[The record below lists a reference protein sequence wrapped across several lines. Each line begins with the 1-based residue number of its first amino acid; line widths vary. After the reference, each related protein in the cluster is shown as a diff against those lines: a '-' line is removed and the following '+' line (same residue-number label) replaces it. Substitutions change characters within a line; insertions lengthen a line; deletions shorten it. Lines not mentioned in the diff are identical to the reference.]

1 MSIETKEISQTAMA
15 LVLGIQHQV
24 KYYLSKV
31 HVSDND
37 FERYKGKTLPEL
49 KNEKYIFKTYPFT
62 KFTKKG
68 GKDICGQKDNAMTT
82 PKEVGE
88 YVAKEYSPMAFAI
101 VRRFFGLTPESMIES
116 ICGEGN
122 LTPPN
127 LGSGKSGSLFMF
139 TKDHK
144 FVIKVIPKREE
155 KILCKIFPL
164 YFSYIQENPQTLIPR
179 FYGMFRIKPQKDEE
193 YRYVVMNNL
202 FPNDNFPLQYK
213 FDLKGSMY
221 GRKANEKER
230 SKKSP
235 CFKDLDFVEQ
245 KAQIHIGPKLLQP
258 FKEQVEKDSG
268 LMAKM
273 HLIDYSML
281 VGVHNLTDEELEFAC
296 KKLGI
301 EVNKT
306 KKEKVI
312 EGDKERKHK
321 EKEDKDKI
329 ENTKDNITGE
339 PAQKQD
345 ENKSNETEEKENGS
359 KQEESMQNINK
370 QEESKQTIEESKQE
384 EPKQEEP
391 KQEEPKQEESKQ
403 EESKQ
408 EESKQEESKQEE
420 QKQEEQ
426 KQEEQKQEEQKQEE
440 QKQKEQKQKEQ
451 KQKEQKQEEQKQTIE
466 EETKDESK
474 KSESSVALSSITS
487 TQSMS
492 KKDVT
497 ETSSIGSVETTKS
510 TKEELKQV
518 VKRPRASTV
527 FTEQRVDK
535 NLSKEGSTSLTK
547 SRRKKSDKVADAQ
560 EFLKSLEIPKPA
572 DFIFTD
578 YEGGLLARNSKG
590 ELTGELYYLGII
602 DILMDYTARKKLE
615 TVVKGVAAGGADQ
628 VSSVSP
634 SHYSRRFIKFILSNT
649 K

>member
-1 MSIETKEISQTAMA
+1 MSVETKEISQTAMA

-37 FERYKGKTLPEL
+37 FEKYKGKTLPEL

-68 GKDICGQKDNAMTT
+68 GKDICGQKDNEMTT

-230 SKKSP
+230 NKKSP

-245 KAQIHIGPKLLQP
+245 KAEIHIGPKLLQP

-281 VGVHNLTDEELEFAC
+281 VGVHNLTEEELEVAC
-296 KKLGI
+296 KRLGI

-312 EGDKERKHK
+312 ENDKERKRD
-321 EKEDKDKI
+321 EKEEAKDQI
-329 ENTKDNITGE
+329 INTNDNIIGE
-339 PAQKQD
+339 PAQKHD
-345 ENKSNETEEKENGS
+345 ESGSNETEEKE
-359 KQEESMQNINK
+359 
-370 QEESKQTIEESKQE
+370 
-384 EPKQEEP
+384 
-391 KQEEPKQEESKQ
+391 SKQ
-403 EESKQ
+403 EESK
-408 EESKQEESKQEE
+408 
-420 QKQEEQ
+420 
-426 KQEEQKQEEQKQEE
+426 
-440 QKQKEQKQKEQ
+440 
-451 KQKEQKQEEQKQTIE
+451 
-466 EETKDESK
+466 
-474 KSESSVALSSITS
+474 
-487 TQSMS
+487 
-492 KKDVT
+492 
-497 ETSSIGSVETTKS
+497 
-510 TKEELKQV
+510 
-518 VKRPRASTV
+518 
-527 FTEQRVDK
+527 
-535 NLSKEGSTSLTK
+535 
-547 SRRKKSDKVADAQ
+547 
-560 EFLKSLEIPKPA
+560 
-572 DFIFTD
+572 
-578 YEGGLLARNSKG
+578 
-590 ELTGELYYLGII
+590 
-602 DILMDYTARKKLE
+602 
-615 TVVKGVAAGGADQ
+615 
-628 VSSVSP
+628 
-634 SHYSRRFIKFILSNT
+634 
-649 K
+649 

>member
-1 MSIETKEISQTAMA
+1 MSVETKEISQTAMA

-37 FERYKGKTLPEL
+37 FEKYKGKTLPEL

-68 GKDICGQKDNAMTT
+68 GKDICGQKDNEMTT

-245 KAQIHIGPKLLQP
+245 KAEIHIGPKLLQP

-281 VGVHNLTDEELEFAC
+281 VGVHNLTEEELEVAC

-312 EGDKERKHK
+312 ENDKERKHDEK
-321 EKEDKDKI
+321 EEDKDQI
-329 ENTKDNITGE
+329 INTNDNIIGE
-339 PAQKQD
+339 PAQKQ
-345 ENKSNETEEKENGS
+345 EESGSNETEEK
-359 KQEESMQNINK
+359 
-370 QEESKQTIEESKQE
+370 
-384 EPKQEEP
+384 
-391 KQEEPKQEESKQ
+391 ESKQ

-408 EESKQEESKQEE
+408 EESKQTTEMESKE
-420 QKQEEQ
+420 
-426 KQEEQKQEEQKQEE
+426 
-440 QKQKEQKQKEQ
+440 
-451 KQKEQKQEEQKQTIE
+451 
-466 EETKDESK
+466 ESK

-487 TQSMS
+487 TQSVS
-492 KKDVT
+492 KNEAT
-497 ETSSIGSVETTKS
+497 ETSSTKSIETTKS

-535 NLSKEGSTSLTK
+535 NLTNKDSASLTK
-547 SRRKKSDKVADAQ
+547 NRKKKSDKVADAQ
-560 EFLKSLEIPKPA
+560 EFLQSLEIPKPA

>member
-1 MSIETKEISQTAMA
+1 MSVETKEISQTAMA

-37 FERYKGKTLPEL
+37 FEKYKGKTLPEL

-68 GKDICGQKDNAMTT
+68 GKDICGQKDNEMTT

-230 SKKSP
+230 NKKSP

-245 KAQIHIGPKLLQP
+245 KAEIHIGPKLLQP

-281 VGVHNLTDEELEFAC
+281 VGVHNLTEEELEVAC

-312 EGDKERKHK
+312 ENDKERKHD
-321 EKEDKDKI
+321 EKEEAKDQI
-329 ENTKDNITGE
+329 INTNDNIIGE
-339 PAQKQD
+339 PAQKHD
-345 ENKSNETEEKENGS
+345 ESGSNETEEKES
-359 KQEESMQNINK
+359 
-370 QEESKQTIEESKQE
+370 
-384 EPKQEEP
+384 
-391 KQEEPKQEESKQ
+391 KQEESKQ

-420 QKQEEQ
+420 SKQEES
-426 KQEEQKQEEQKQEE
+426 KQEESKQEESKQEE
-440 QKQKEQKQKEQ
+440 S
-451 KQKEQKQEEQKQTIE
+451 KQEESKQEESKQTTE
-466 EETKDESK
+466 TETKEESK

-487 TQSMS
+487 TQSVS
-492 KKDVT
+492 KNEAT
-497 ETSSIGSVETTKS
+497 ETSSTKSIETTKS

-535 NLSKEGSTSLTK
+535 NLTNKDSASLTK
-547 SRRKKSDKVADAQ
+547 SRKKKSDKVADAQ
-560 EFLKSLEIPKPA
+560 EFLQSLEIPKPA

>member
-1 MSIETKEISQTAMA
+1 MA

-37 FERYKGKTLPEL
+37 FEKYKGKTLPEL

-68 GKDICGQKDNAMTT
+68 GKDICGQKDNEMTT

-230 SKKSP
+230 NKKSP

-245 KAQIHIGPKLLQP
+245 KAEIHIGPKLLQP

-281 VGVHNLTDEELEFAC
+281 VGVHNLTEEELEVAC
-296 KKLGI
+296 KRLGI

-312 EGDKERKHK
+312 ENDKERKRD
-321 EKEDKDKI
+321 EKEEAKDQI
-329 ENTKDNITGE
+329 INTNDNIIGE
-339 PAQKQD
+339 PAQKH
-345 ENKSNETEEKENGS
+345 
-359 KQEESMQNINK
+359 
-370 QEESKQTIEESKQE
+370 
-384 EPKQEEP
+384 
-391 KQEEPKQEESKQ
+391 
-403 EESKQ
+403 
-408 EESKQEESKQEE
+408 
-420 QKQEEQ
+420 
-426 KQEEQKQEEQKQEE
+426 
-440 QKQKEQKQKEQ
+440 
-451 KQKEQKQEEQKQTIE
+451 
-466 EETKDESK
+466 DES
-474 KSESSVALSSITS
+474 
-487 TQSMS
+487 
-492 KKDVT
+492 
-497 ETSSIGSVETTKS
+497 G
-510 TKEELKQV
+510 
-518 VKRPRASTV
+518 
-527 FTEQRVDK
+527 
-535 NLSKEGSTSLTK
+535 
-547 SRRKKSDKVADAQ
+547 
-560 EFLKSLEIPKPA
+560 
-572 DFIFTD
+572 
-578 YEGGLLARNSKG
+578 
-590 ELTGELYYLGII
+590 
-602 DILMDYTARKKLE
+602 
-615 TVVKGVAAGGADQ
+615 
-628 VSSVSP
+628 
-634 SHYSRRFIKFILSNT
+634 
-649 K
+649 